1 MASYVGVNNKL
12 AVKDSFDEEDV
23 SDDVDDEVFI
33 RDGKNG
39 FKVDEERGVK
49 RPLMAP
55 RRKFKTNNQF
65 HSDICK
71 KPPCKIFCI
80 SFYYAFITIVSLT
93 TLFGV
98 VSILVIF
105 VDVSSLPLERIQL
118 WSVGSKNYDKSII
131 PCTDMKPNDVWVRSF
146 PKLTSEAA
154 FKLNDVNKDDVLDI
168 IIGHGSGKYIRKF
181 KN

>member
-93 TLFGV
+93 TLFGKLSCYFTFRSLCHNLMKQYV
-98 VSILVIF
+98 YTFFTHIVHLKLRFDALIKIILIYFNNV
-105 VDVSSLPLERIQL
+105 
-118 WSVGSKNYDKSII
+118 
-131 PCTDMKPNDVWVRSF
+131 
-146 PKLTSEAA
+146 
-154 FKLNDVNKDDVLDI
+154 
-168 IIGHGSGKYIRKF
+168 
-181 KN
+181 